1 MLEKINKINPI
12 TNKEKQRYVEM
23 TDLTSSSSNKF
34 LRFNPISKEYYVLKY
49 KILDDENDKNN
60 KNLNL

>member
-1 MLEKINKINPI
+1 MLDKIDKINPI
-12 TNKEKQRYVEM
+12 TNKERYIEM
-23 TDLTSSSSNKF
+23 SDLTSSLSNKF

-49 KILDDENDKNN
+49 KVVDNENDKNN

>member
-12 TNKEKQRYVEM
+12 TNKERYIEM
-23 TDLTSSSSNKF
+23 SDLTSSLSNKF

-49 KILDDENDKNN
+49 KIVDNENDKNN

>member
-1 MLEKINKINPI
+1 MFKKVKKINPI
-12 TNKEKQRYVEM
+12 TEKERYTEM
-23 TDLTSSSSNKF
+23 EQLPSNKF

-49 KILDDENDKNN
+49 KINDDKNN

>member
-12 TNKEKQRYVEM
+12 TNKERYIEM
-23 TDLTSSSSNKF
+23 NNLSCNKF
-34 LRFNPISKEYYVLKY
+34 LRFNPISKEYYALKY
-49 KILDDENDKNN
+49 QVVEHENDKNN

>member
-12 TNKEKQRYVEM
+12 TNKERYVEM
-23 TDLTSSSSNKF
+23 SDFTSSLSNKF

-49 KILDDENDKNN
+49 KVVDNENDKNN

>member
-1 MLEKINKINPI
+1 MLEKINRINPI
-12 TNKEKQRYVEM
+12 TNKERYIEM
-23 TDLTSSSSNKF
+23 SDLTSSLSNKF

-49 KILDDENDKNN
+49 KIVDNENDKNN

>member
-12 TNKEKQRYVEM
+12 TNKERYIEM
-23 TDLTSSSSNKF
+23 SDLTSSLSNKF

-49 KILDDENDKNN
+49 KVVDNENDKNN

>member
-12 TNKEKQRYVEM
+12 TNKERYVEM
-23 TDLTSSSSNKF
+23 SDLTLSSNKL
-34 LRFNPISKEYYVLKY
+34 LRFNPISKEYYSLKY
-49 KILDDENDKNN
+49 KIVDNENDKNN